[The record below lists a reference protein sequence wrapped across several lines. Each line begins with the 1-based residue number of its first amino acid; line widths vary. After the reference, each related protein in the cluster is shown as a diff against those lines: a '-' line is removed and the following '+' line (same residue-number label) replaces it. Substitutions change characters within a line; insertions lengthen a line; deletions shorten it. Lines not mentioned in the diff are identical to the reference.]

1 MKIARLA
8 VAGALL
14 CVTMASAAN
23 AQIAD
28 RRSFLHPLG
37 FWSNDYYVAQREVY
51 PQIRQPET
59 RTVEFGFFAAPGPY
73 DYSQGGGVQHEW
85 NW

>member
-1 MKIARLA
+1 MKISRIIA
-8 VAGALL
+8 AGALF
-14 CVTMASAAN
+14 CVTMGSAAN

-51 PQIRQPET
+51 PQIWQPET
-59 RTVEFGFFAAPGPY
+59 KNAEFRFFTAPGPF
-73 DYSQGGGVQHEW
+73 DYSQGGGVQHER